1 MWNWLHLKPLNKWFS
16 IVVLDYSDWK
26 LPSSIR
32 KTTRPTDPPGS
43 VQRLAMTDLP
53 TSNFRYDWEITPPE
67 TNMSPGKAALSKGK
81 ACLPTT
87 YFLGDMVIFRVV
99 YKNTGS
105 QFTHH
110 LLPSPGPFKCPSF
123 PPVTRIFLQVS
134 KCSKAA
140 VAMASQK
147 QRMCVS
153 KGILAK
159 ICPKPLGLNMF
170 HDGNTAESQ
179 KIWS

>member
-16 IVVLDYSDWK
+16 IVVLG
-26 LPSSIR
+26 LFLLETAFFQ

-43 VQRLAMTDLP
+43 VQRWAMTDLP

-99 YKNTGS
+99 YKNIGS

-140 VAMASQK
+140 VAMASQS
-147 QRMCVS
+147 VS

-170 HDGNTAESQ
+170 HDGNTAESSENL
-179 KIWS
+179 IIRS